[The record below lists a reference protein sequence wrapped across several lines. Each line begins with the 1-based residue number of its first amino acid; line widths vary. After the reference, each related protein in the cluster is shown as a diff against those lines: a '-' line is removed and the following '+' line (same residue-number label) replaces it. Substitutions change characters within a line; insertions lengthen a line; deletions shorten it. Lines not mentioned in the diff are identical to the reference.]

1 MALPTPPSK
10 LILARRYLAFRRKL
24 GYRMRAAEMLL
35 HFARF
40 ADRKAPGKP
49 LTNALAIQ
57 WAAAVPSARP
67 NTRVGRLS
75 MVRGFCR
82 YCASLDS
89 RTQIPD
95 PYLLGPGFQRVTPH
109 LFISAE
115 VSLILKRTQ
124 QLETGHSPLHPLT
137 YETLIGLLASTGM
150 RPGEALRLHCR
161 DLDVDE
167 STLRIRRC
175 KFSPERVIALHST
188 TVHALQHYR
197 EKRQALFPWGESLF
211 VGATGQPLSARR
223 TEKVFRRLTGGLVSR
238 SEKRPVR
245 LMDFRHTF
253 ASQRISQWSRQ
264 AQPIAHHLL
273 LLARYLGHRTFNST
287 WWYISSDPI
296 ALRSASERFR
306 HFHKHRHAS

>member
-1 MALPTPPSK
+1 MAAPNPPSK
-10 LILARRYLAFRRKL
+10 LILVRRYLAFRRKL
-24 GYRMRAAEMLL
+24 GYRMRAAEVLL
-35 HFARF
+35 DFARF

-49 LTNALAIQ
+49 LTNALAIE
-57 WAAAVPSARP
+57 WAAAMPLARP

-75 MVRGFCR
+75 VVRGFAR

-89 RTQIPD
+89 RTQVPD
-95 PYLLGPGFQRVTPH
+95 PYLLGPGFQRVAPH
-109 LFISAE
+109 LFTAAE
-115 VSLILKRTQ
+115 LSLILQRTQ

-150 RPGEALRLHCR
+150 RPGEALRLQCH
-161 DLDVDE
+161 DLDVDKG
-167 STLRIRRC
+167 TLRIRRC
-175 KFSPERVIALHST
+175 KFSPERVLALHPT
-188 TVHALQHYR
+188 TVRALQCYR
-197 EKRQALFPWGESLF
+197 EKRQTLFPWGETLF

-223 TEKVFRRLTGGLVSR
+223 MARVFRRLARGLVSC

-264 AQPIAHHLL
+264 SQPVAHHLL

-287 WWYISSDPI
+287 WWYVSSDPI
-296 ALRSASERFR
+296 ALQAASERFR
-306 HFHKHRHAS
+306 HFHKDRHAS